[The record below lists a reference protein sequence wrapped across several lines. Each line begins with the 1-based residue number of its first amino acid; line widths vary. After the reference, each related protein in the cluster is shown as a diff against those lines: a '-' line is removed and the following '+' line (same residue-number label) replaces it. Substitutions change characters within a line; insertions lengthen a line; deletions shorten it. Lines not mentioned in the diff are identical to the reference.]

1 MGGGEYLR
9 FVYETGFFTHLGTLY
24 NRAAAIKIRF
34 YTADINS
41 SDMESLVRLALEG
54 KVLIRNTLAGCW
66 IIFWEL
72 TTSSLLR
79 EAIRMIWTSP
89 ALPKLS
95 NRDSAC
101 MKLLDIGPPPSVGD
115 ELRCAA
121 GKLLRC
127 RPGLCRTFSWGV
139 GISCAR
145 KPVTTAATPGVSELD
160 AGPRLRRVHA
170 DTEPERVNGRTSA
183 IAFASLARRPIDFP
197 SRRHSGSSD
206 GRRNFAPAC

>member
-1 MGGGEYLR
+1 VGPPPLFAQAGHRVRFLSGVDRDVDILPDIEGDERLMGGGEYLR

-127 RPGLCRTFSWGV
+127 RPGLCRTFS
-139 GISCAR
+139 
-145 KPVTTAATPGVSELD
+145 
-160 AGPRLRRVHA
+160 
-170 DTEPERVNGRTSA
+170 
-183 IAFASLARRPIDFP
+183 
-197 SRRHSGSSD
+197 
-206 GRRNFAPAC
+206 